1 MIEVNTEGD
10 IRETSV
16 DYLSSTLL
24 HKAVIG

>member
-16 DYLSSTLL
+16 DYLSSKLL
-24 HKAVIG
+24 HMAVIG

>member
-16 DYLSSTLL
+16 DYLSSKLL